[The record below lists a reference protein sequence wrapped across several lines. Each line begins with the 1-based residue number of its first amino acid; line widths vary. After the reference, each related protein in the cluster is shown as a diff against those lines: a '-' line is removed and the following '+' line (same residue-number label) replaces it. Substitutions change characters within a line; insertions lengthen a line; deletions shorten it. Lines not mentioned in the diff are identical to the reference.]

1 MRATGIKKVYTGSW
15 LAMYEIEYKD
25 DLGNT
30 KTYEMVSKVGSKR
43 NPKMLTLDDI
53 GSKSIAVVM
62 AVFNN
67 DMTKILLSKEFR
79 LGVNQY
85 VYSFPA
91 GLREDGESIYDAAK
105 RELYEETGLEL
116 VEVERHLFSTFTCAP
131 VTDDITDFIV
141 VRAEGNLRDS
151 DNIIEEIHSEW
162 LSKQEV
168 LNLIL
173 SGTVKFAGRAQA
185 FCYLWAAS
193 NEIDW

>member
-1 MRATGIKKVYTGSW
+1 
-15 LAMYEIEYKD
+15 MYEIEYKD
-25 DLGNT
+25 DVGNT

-85 VYSFPA
+85 VQSFPA

-131 VTDDITDFIV
+131 VTDDVTDFIV

-162 LSKQEV
+162 LSKQDV

>member
-1 MRATGIKKVYTGSW
+1 MKATGIKKVYTGSW

-116 VEVERHLFSTFTCAP
+116 V
-131 VTDDITDFIV
+131 
-141 VRAEGNLRDS
+141 G
-151 DNIIEEIHSEW
+151 
-162 LSKQEV
+162 
-168 LNLIL
+168 
-173 SGTVKFAGRAQA
+173 G
-185 FCYLWAAS
+185 
-193 NEIDW
+193 